1 MELKPNGTMATLTE
15 GETAMDGIT
24 ATVTVT
30 ASMIGVMATVV
41 GRATE
46 MHRQRRWAIY
56 GVTATVMVLTF
67 MICAMMAKVMECA
80 TETRW

>member
-30 ASMIGVMATVV
+30 ASMIGVMAMVM

-46 MHRQRRWAIY
+46 THRQQQWAI
-56 GVTATVMVLTF
+56 
-67 MICAMMAKVMECA
+67 
-80 TETRW
+80 